1 MVDTASATYIMDMQ
15 FVPVLCMG
23 GPSGTDVTRLH
34 WPVER
39 AVHNKVPAKA

>member
-23 GPSGTDVTRLH
+23 GPSDTDVTRLH
-34 WPVER
+34 RPVER
-39 AVHNKVPAKA
+39 ALHKIVPAK